1 MKSGFVSVVGR
12 ANVGKSTLMEKILG
26 EKISI
31 ISNKPQT
38 TRDEIKIIY
47 NDENSQIIFLDTPGI
62 QTPKN
67 KLQEHLL
74 EVSEDSLKDS
84 DIVTFIVDN
93 SLKIGRL
100 DQMILEILEKVKVP
114 KILLINK
121 CDLLEEGEIDQIK
134 KTFIGLNSFDYIIP
148 ISALND
154 ENIGKYIETVKEIL
168 PEGPLYYPSDMIT
181 DKNERFIVSEIIR
194 EKALK
199 NLSNEIPHGIF
210 VRMDQ
215 FKKREDK
222 NLYDI
227 YASLVVERPSHKEI
241 VIGKNGRKIKKI
253 GMEARKEIEVFMD
266 SKINLKL
273 WVKVEKDWR
282 KKQKLVNR
290 FGYKWYFKC
299 RRFRFKGISIQRIK
313 QNYRSFYKK
322 SWENFNNC

>member
-1 MKSGFVSVVGR
+1 
-12 ANVGKSTLMEKILG
+12 
-26 EKISI
+26 
-31 ISNKPQT
+31 
-38 TRDEIKIIY
+38 
-47 NDENSQIIFLDTPGI
+47 QIIFLDTPGI
-62 QTPKN
+62 QTPRN

-74 EVSEDSLKDS
+74 EVSEESLKDS

-93 SLKIGRL
+93 SLTIGRL
-100 DQMILEILEKVKVP
+100 DRMILDLLEKIKVP

-134 KTFIGLNSFDYIIP
+134 RTYIGLFDYIIP

-154 ENIGKYIETVKEIL
+154 ENIGKYIQTIKEIL

-210 VRMDQ
+210 VRIDQ

-227 YASLVVERPSHKEI
+227 YASIIVERPSHKEI

-253 GMEARKEIEVFMD
+253 GMDAR
-266 SKINLKL
+266 
-273 WVKVEKDWR
+273 
-282 KKQKLVNR
+282 
-290 FGYKWYFKC
+290 
-299 RRFRFKGISIQRIK
+299 
-313 QNYRSFYKK
+313 
-322 SWENFNNC
+322 

>member
-38 TRDEIKIIY
+38 TRDEIKIIH
-47 NDENSQIIFLDTPGI
+47 NDEDSQIIFLDTPGM
-62 QTPKN
+62 QSPRN

-74 EVSEDSLKDS
+74 EVSEESLKDS
-84 DIVTFIVDN
+84 DIITFIVDS

-100 DQMILEILEKVKVP
+100 DRMILDLLEKIDTP

-121 CDLLEEGEIDQIK
+121 CDLLSDEEISMIKSMYID
-134 KTFIGLNSFDYIIP
+134 LNIFDNIIP

-154 ENIGKYIETVKEIL
+154 ENIDKYIDLVKEML
-168 PEGPLYYPSDMIT
+168 PEGPLYYPNDMIT

-194 EKALK
+194 EKALQ

-210 VRMDQ
+210 IRIDD
-215 FKKREDK
+215 FKKRNDK

-227 YASLVVERPSHKEI
+227 YASIIVERPSHKEI
-241 VIGKNGRKIKKI
+241 VIGKNGRKIKDI
-253 GMEARKEIEVFMD
+253 GTKARKEIQTFMNA
-266 SKINLKL
+266 KINLKL

-282 KKQKLVNR
+282 KKQKLVKR
-290 FGYKWYFKC
+290 FGYK
-299 RRFRFKGISIQRIK
+299 
-313 QNYRSFYKK
+313 
-322 SWENFNNC
+322 

>member
-47 NDENSQIIFLDTPGI
+47 NDEGSQIIFLDTPGI
-62 QTPKN
+62 QTPRN

-74 EVSEDSLKDS
+74 EVSEESLKDS

-93 SLKIGRL
+93 SLEIGRL
-100 DQMILEILEKVKVP
+100 DKMILNLLEKVNVVKV
-114 KILLINK
+114 LLINK
-121 CDLLEEGEIDQIK
+121 CDLLEDGEIDQIK
-134 KTFIGLNSFDYIIP
+134 GKYIGLNMFDYIIP
-148 ISALND
+148 ISALKD
-154 ENIGKYIETVKEIL
+154 ENIEKYIDTIKEIL
-168 PEGPLYYPSDMIT
+168 PQGPLYYPSDMIT

-199 NLSNEIPHGIF
+199 NLSNEIPHGVF
-210 VRMDQ
+210 VRIDQ
-215 FKKREDK
+215 FKKREGK

-227 YASLVVERPSHKEI
+227 YASIIVERPSHKEI
-241 VIGKNGRKIKKI
+241 VIGKNGQKIKKI
-253 GMEARKEIEVFMD
+253 GTDARKEIEIFMG

-273 WVKVEKDWR
+273 WVKIEKDWR
-282 KKQKLVNR
+282 KKQKLVDR
-290 FGYKWYFKC
+290 FGY
-299 RRFRFKGISIQRIK
+299 R
-313 QNYRSFYKK
+313 
-322 SWENFNNC
+322 

>member
-38 TRDEIKIIY
+38 TRDEIKIIH
-47 NDENSQIIFLDTPGI
+47 NDEDSQIIFLDTPGM
-62 QTPKN
+62 QSPRN

-74 EVSEDSLKDS
+74 EVSEESLKDS
-84 DIVTFIVDN
+84 DIITFIVDN

-100 DQMILEILEKVKVP
+100 DRMILDLLEKIATP

-121 CDLLEEGEIDQIK
+121 CDLLSDEEISMIKSMYID
-134 KTFIGLNSFDYIIP
+134 LNIFDNIIP

-154 ENIGKYIETVKEIL
+154 ENIDRYIDLVKEML
-168 PEGPLYYPSDMIT
+168 PEGPLYYPNDMIT

-194 EKALK
+194 EKALQ

-210 VRMDQ
+210 IRIDD
-215 FKKREDK
+215 FKKRNDK

-227 YASLVVERPSHKEI
+227 YASIIVERPSHKEI
-241 VIGKNGRKIKKI
+241 VIGKNGRKIKDI
-253 GMEARKEIEVFMD
+253 GTKARKEIQTFMNA
-266 SKINLKL
+266 KINLKL

-282 KKQKLVNR
+282 KKQKLVKR
-290 FGYKWYFKC
+290 FGYKW
-299 RRFRFKGISIQRIK
+299 
-313 QNYRSFYKK
+313 
-322 SWENFNNC
+322 